1 MTRFRALAIAIVALA
16 ISAGAA
22 LAFSALPD
30 AASNGLEIAGEKS
43 GRTLPARPAELPTA
57 VDMTPL
63 DAAAADLP
71 DTAAHGVDV
80 STVATAD
87 DPTPDTNRGADVSA
101 AAKDNHGQET
111 AAEHRPADAGP
122 PVQAGKPAG
131 AGKPEGA
138 GQPDD
143 PGQPTDPGPPEGAG
157 KPEGVPAP

>member
-1 MTRFRALAIAIVALA
+1 MTRFRAPAIAIAAMA
-16 ISAGAA
+16 ISAGTA

-30 AASNGLEIAGEKS
+30 AASNGLENASEKS

-57 VDMTPL
+57 VDTTRL
-63 DAAAADLP
+63 DAAAQDLP
-71 DTAAHGVDV
+71 DAAAHGVDV
-80 STVATAD
+80 STVATSD

-101 AAKDNHGQET
+101 AAKDNNGQQT

-122 PVQAGKPAG
+122 PADAGKPAG

-143 PGQPTDPGPPEGAG
+143 PGQPTDPGAPAGAG